1 MLDPTETEQAVGV
14 APEYRRLALEDLDLE
29 AEAVVEVDVEGREH
43 PGAVGVAGL
52 DQALGELE
60 KRLGR
65 TLRPGKRGRPRSEK
79 NDPRQ
84 LELV

>member
-1 MLDPTETEQAVGV
+1 MG
-14 APEYRRLALEDLDLE
+14 
-29 AEAVVEVDVEGREH
+29 
-43 PGAVGVAGL
+43 

-84 LELV
+84 LEFVYAPIKPRWVFGTACRLQRSTAVAAWNIA